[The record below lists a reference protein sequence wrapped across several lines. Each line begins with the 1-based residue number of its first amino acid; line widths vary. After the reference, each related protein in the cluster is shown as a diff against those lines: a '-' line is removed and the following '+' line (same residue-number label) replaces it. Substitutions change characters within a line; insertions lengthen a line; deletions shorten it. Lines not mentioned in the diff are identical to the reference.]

1 MQFDPSKTKLIH
13 FSTRRQ
19 AITEEVKIANL
30 VIKPSPVIRW
40 LGIYFDSK
48 LTFKP
53 HIEKKVNAATSA
65 FLGLQRLGNTQTGLS
80 FRALRQ
86 LYIACVT
93 SIADY
98 GVQLW
103 WKGLNG
109 LGQKGLLQPF
119 QALQNMATRRILGA
133 FRNSPYK
140 ALELETAI
148 PPPGIRFEKA
158 CNRYSLRF
166 LQFLDN
172 HPVRLA
178 CYSLVQDELGGYEDL
193 ATLQYLQSDT
203 QLTSLIGRLQGF
215 TGRHWKIERPS
226 THWEK
231 PWAAEPAAT
240 IGITKSS
247 KEIAKEEHYTLLYLV
262 LKDLN

>member
-1 MQFDPSKTKLIH
+1 
-13 FSTRRQ
+13 
-19 AITEEVKIANL
+19 
-30 VIKPSPVIRW
+30 
-40 LGIYFDSK
+40 
-48 LTFKP
+48 
-53 HIEKKVNAATSA
+53 
-65 FLGLQRLGNTQTGLS
+65 
-80 FRALRQ
+80 
-86 LYIACVT
+86 
-93 SIADY
+93 
-98 GVQLW
+98 
-103 WKGLNG
+103 
-109 LGQKGLLQPF
+109 
-119 QALQNMATRRILGA
+119 MATRRILGA

-172 HPVRLA
+172 HPVRQA

-247 KEIAKEEHYTLLYLV
+247 KEIAKEEHYTLLYSV
-262 LKDLN
+262 LKDLNWVFYTDGSQGKVDGIISNSAALCRLDNDFQTPIAKYWNLGPAVEVADAELAAITEVLKTVLASPNTPGNYYIFSNSQAAILKLHKYSFLA